1 MNFHK
6 PYFVERWGFLPCIQ
20 WIRTLLLSYQ
30 KRLSD
35 KMDKKI
41 FKNSLCN
48 TLALIWSIEP
58 LPNVHDNSAK
68 DREK

>member
-1 MNFHK
+1 M
-6 PYFVERWGFLPCIQ
+6 GFFALHSVDPDSAFE
-20 WIRTLLLSYQ
+20 LSKTAFRQ
-30 KRLSD
+30 NGQ
-35 KMDKKI
+35 MDKKI